1 MKKLGKAGG
10 KFKINDTI
18 SNSPKLFEIRKKIKV
33 ELVQAYKYLSA
44 CFQFFYKINMQKRLF
59 CQNAYDMRSKIRDL
73 RILYLHPMFNK
84 VSLFIQKL

>member
-33 ELVQAYKYLSA
+33 ELVQAYKYL
-44 CFQFFYKINMQKRLF
+44 KR
-59 CQNAYDMRSKIRDL
+59 
-73 RILYLHPMFNK
+73 MFPIF
-84 VSLFIQKL
+84 L